1 MLYLA
6 MMKLLINLFVIYFLM
21 SNFSYSDHH
30 VQNKQKHEQ
39 NHIDDLV
46 NEIDEI
52 EHDHSSH
59 DNHNDTSN
67 QEEQNH

>member
-1 MLYLA
+1 
-6 MMKLLINLFVIYFLM
+6 M

-39 NHIDDLV
+39 NHMDDLV
-46 NEIDEI
+46 KEIDEI
-52 EHDHSSH
+52 EHDHSAH
-59 DNHNDTSN
+59 DNHKDTSN